1 MAYRI
6 RMICVGKT
14 KEDYLLAAEQDF
26 RKRIK
31 PYADLEIVQLKTKAN
46 YGSEAP
52 ERIRQHEGEL
62 IRGSFQSDAV
72 QIALDERGRQVSSKE
87 FAVLLNRHLVE
98 SGRQV
103 EFIIGGPWG
112 VDQQLRDSCQEVI
125 ALSRM
130 TFNHRLVRV
139 FLLEQIYRAFQIL
152 KGGGYAEK

>member
-6 RMICVGKT
+6 RMICIGKT
-14 KEDYLLAAEQDF
+14 KEDYLQAAEQDF

-31 PYADLEIVQLKTKAN
+31 PYADMEIVQLKTKVS
-46 YGSEAP
+46 YSSETP
-52 ERIRQHEGEL
+52 GRIRHQEGEL
-62 IRGSFQSDAV
+62 IRSSFQTGAV

-87 FAVLLNRHLVE
+87 FAVLLNRHLIE

-103 EFIIGGPWG
+103 DFVIGGPWG
-112 VDQQLRDSCQEVI
+112 VDQQLRDNCQEVI

>member
-1 MAYRI
+1 MAYKLRI
-6 RMICVGKT
+6 ICVGKT

-26 RKRIK
+26 HKRIK
-31 PYADLEIVQLKTKAN
+31 PYASLEILQLKTKAN

-52 ERIRQHEGEL
+52 DRIRQQEGEL
-62 IRGSFQSDAV
+62 IRNSFQQGAV

-87 FAVLLNRHLVE
+87 FAELINRHLIE

-103 EFIIGGPWG
+103 EFVIGGPWG
-112 VDQQLRDSCQEVI
+112 VNQELRSSCHEVI

-139 FLLEQIYRAFQIL
+139 FLLEQL
-152 KGGGYAEK
+152 

>member
-1 MAYRI
+1 MAYKLRI
-6 RMICVGKT
+6 ICVGKT

-31 PYADLEIVQLKTKAN
+31 PYADLEILQLKTKAS
-46 YGSEAP
+46 YGSETP
-52 ERIRQHEGEL
+52 DRIRQQERESIQGT
-62 IRGSFQSDAV
+62 FQKGAV

-87 FAVLLNRHLVE
+87 FAALLNRQLIE
-98 SGRQV
+98 TGRQV